1 MNLPERK
8 GPSLAGIGA
17 ARRQA
22 VRVSTAELVKTA
34 PMGDHP
40 LPLVVQPATEGV
52 DLLTWARE
60 HHDEIDKWLM
70 QHGGLLFRGFGP
82 QTSAS
87 FEAFAIATSEGGL
100 MTYRDRSTPRLAR
113 GTNVYTSTIYPSEER
128 INLHNE
134 GTYWV
139 TWPLKIFF
147 CCTRAADEG
156 GATPIANVA
165 RVYGRIDP
173 DVRARFEEKGVMYVR
188 NYNDG
193 FGLPWQEVYQ
203 TESRDEVEAYC
214 RQNEI
219 AFEWKDGDRLRT
231 RQVRPAVRT
240 HPHTGEKVWF
250 NHAAFF
256 HVSAR
261 EPEIRRRLVET
272 FGEDGLP
279 YNTYY
284 GDGTPIADETV
295 AHLFEAY
302 EAETYAFPWQEGDIM
317 MLNNMTVA
325 HAREPYKGEREVLAA
340 MTEPHS
346 GQASSA

>member
-1 MNLPERK
+1 MNQHERK
-8 GPSLAGIGA
+8 GPTIGA
-17 ARRQA
+17 ISRDRRQA
-22 VRVSTAELVKTA
+22 VRVSTAQLIQTE
-34 PMGDHP
+34 PMADHP
-40 LPLVVQPATEGV
+40 LPLVVRPATEGL
-52 DLLTWARE
+52 DLVTWARE
-60 HHDEIDKWLM
+60 HRSEIDKMLM
-70 QHGGLLFRGFGP
+70 QYGGLLFRGFGP
-82 QTSAS
+82 QSATAFES
-87 FEAFAIATSEGGL
+87 FVIATSEGGL
-100 MTYRDRSTPRLAR
+100 MTYRDRSTPRLTR
-113 GTNVYTSTIYPSEER
+113 GANVYTSTIYPSEER

-147 CCTRAADEG
+147 CCTKAAAEG

-165 RVYGRIDP
+165 RVYERISP
-173 DVRARFEEKGVMYVR
+173 SVRAPFEEKGVMYVR

-203 TESRDEVEAYC
+203 TESRAEVEAYC
-214 RQNEI
+214 QQNQIE
-219 AFEWKDGDRLRT
+219 FEWKDGDRLRT

-240 HPHTGEKVWF
+240 HPQTGENVWF

-256 HVSAR
+256 HISAR

-284 GDGTPIADETV
+284 GDGTPIRDETV
-295 AHLFEAY
+295 AHLVEAY
-302 EAETYAFPWQEGDIM
+302 EQETYAFPWQEGDIM
-317 MLNNMTVA
+317 MLNNMSVA

-340 MTEPHS
+340 MAEPFS
-346 GQASSA
+346 G